1 MPHASAS
8 PTTQNGRATCRDGTQ
23 LAYTVRSTG
32 ADRPRIALIH
42 SLAMDVNFWAPV
54 AELLAPV
61 MDVLTY
67 DCRGHGASDKPA
79 GPYTNALFVRDL
91 TEVLDHLGWDKV
103 HVAGAS
109 MGGSVAL
116 GFAAT
121 CPERTEGLGLID
133 TTAWYGAE
141 APKNWSERAAKAR
154 ADGMQA
160 LVGFQQKRWFCDDFR
175 VKNPAVLTQ
184 CIDIFLHSDIT
195 AFEATCQM
203 LGTYDLRPV
212 LPGLS
217 VKTVVAVG
225 EEDYATPIAMAE
237 VLHQGIRGSSIEI
250 IPNARHLTPLECPQK
265 VAAILLRLPQAAC
278 ADVGTKPLGD
288 AIAV

>member
-1 MPHASAS
+1 MLSASAS
-8 PTTQNGRATCRDGTQ
+8 HTITTRNGRATCRDGTP
-23 LAYTVRSTG
+23 LAYVTRSTG
-32 ADRPRIALIH
+32 PNRPRIALVH

-67 DCRGHGASDKPA
+67 DCRGHGASGKPT
-79 GPYTNALFVRDL
+79 GPYTNALFVNDL
-91 TEVLDHLGWDKV
+91 SDLLDHLGWDKIN
-103 HVAGAS
+103 VAGAS

-121 CPERTEGLGLID
+121 HPERTLGLGLID

-154 ADGMQA
+154 AEGMQA
-160 LVGFQQKRWFCDDFR
+160 LVGFQQTRWFCDDFR
-175 VKNPAVLTQ
+175 ATHPTVLNQ
-184 CIDIFLHSDIT
+184 CIDIFLRSDMD
-195 AFEATCQM
+195 AFEATCEM
-203 LGTYDLRPV
+203 LGTYDLRLV

-217 VKTVVAVG
+217 VITVVAVG

-237 VLHQGIRGSSIEI
+237 VLHQGIRGSSFEI

-265 VAAILLRLPQAAC
+265 IASILLGL
-278 ADVGTKPLGD
+278 LSSN
-288 AIAV
+288 